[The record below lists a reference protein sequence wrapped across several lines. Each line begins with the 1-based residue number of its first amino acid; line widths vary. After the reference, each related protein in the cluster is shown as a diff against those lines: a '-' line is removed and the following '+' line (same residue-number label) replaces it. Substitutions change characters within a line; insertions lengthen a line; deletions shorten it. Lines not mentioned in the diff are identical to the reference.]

1 MDRVFE
7 PAKDLFL
14 DANIRKEG
22 DFCQVCRSGRSIRLQ
37 FAGVEGEGKI
47 NMAAAKPKKLKK
59 SSGKKTQKKGVARSS
74 TIPLTMD
81 GTSIVEFPS
90 VNNDKYSNEIIRKY
104 QKKFDYKK
112 FKELEGN
119 NRAYLKEGKK
129 QIVYQW
135 HGIQELSVHT
145 EMFTVKFLINI
156 GTILNDIEAAL
167 KTKSRYMAW
176 LRKNFGHKHLRYW
189 QQAKQLAKM
198 GKFAE
203 DYASL
208 GKNRLLSFARIQSIA
223 KEKYEALLRLYPF
236 YDTTQDH
243 DGLLFKQHVDAI
255 LTLYRLK
262 EAKVDFV
269 DFKQAEL
276 IASILKEALPVKT
289 ATKIAKWLGQF
300 KTEDKKK
307 EWFENLILNHLQFP
321 DQQPTAKKGQVKLR
335 EHLAFLINFGK
346 QETLADAT
354 QIEALRDLVDREAL
368 MGLSRLI
375 QQLAEKLNIELAP
388 PTGEKVTSLQDR
400 KRRAA

>member
-1 MDRVFE
+1 
-7 PAKDLFL
+7 
-14 DANIRKEG
+14 
-22 DFCQVCRSGRSIRLQ
+22 
-37 FAGVEGEGKI
+37 
-47 NMAAAKPKKLKK
+47 MAAAKPKKLKK

-156 GTILNDIEAAL
+156 GTILNDIEAVL
-167 KTKSRYMAW
+167 KTKSRYMTW

-223 KEKYEALLRLYPF
+223 KKEYEALLRLYPF

-243 DGLLFKQHVDAI
+243 DGLLFKQHVDGI

-262 EAKVDFV
+262 EEKVDFV

-276 IASILKEALPVKT
+276 IASILKEALPAKT
-289 ATKIAKWLGQF
+289 ATKIAKWLDQF
-300 KTEDKKK
+300 KTDEMKK
-307 EWFENLILNHLQFP
+307 EWLENLILNHMQFP
-321 DQQPTAKKGQVKLR
+321 DQPSPAKKGQVKLR

-346 QETLADAT
+346 QETLADET
-354 QIEALRDLVDREAL
+354 QIESVRDLVDRDAL
-368 MGLSRLI
+368 NGLNRLI
-375 QQLAEKLNIELAP
+375 QLLAEKLNIELAP